1 MAFQVGRLLA
11 LNRARIEDTPADLR
25 EVTKALADL
34 IPDNAE
40 AQEAITN
47 ARIREIEVL
56 WRRQLIEDEAILRAK
71 QFGHELTNEQ
81 GKRFAVLMKKA
92 QRLFPPQSP
101 DEKIKL
107 EQSFVIGVVA
117 RGSDGLTVILGDSES
132 TPASLESVSRTR
144 PSFTVIL
151 RTGPS
156 ATATR

>member
-56 WRRQLIEDEAILRAK
+56 WRRA
-71 QFGHELTNEQ
+71 
-81 GKRFAVLMKKA
+81 
-92 QRLFPPQSP
+92 
-101 DEKIKL
+101 
-107 EQSFVIGVVA
+107 
-117 RGSDGLTVILGDSES
+117 
-132 TPASLESVSRTR
+132 
-144 PSFTVIL
+144 
-151 RTGPS
+151 
-156 ATATR
+156 